1 MNRDDKAII
10 KELEKMAVK
19 MEKLE
24 LIMERLEAKID
35 DSVSVNCKK
44 MGEHIDFVEDVYDNM
59 RSPMQFMMNKIK
71 GWMPGRREAIELPVS
86 NTNANTNTERH
97 TIQMCE
103 FNQTIETDTSFTT
116 NLEINL
122 GAHQVETEPTYEG
135 EITQE

>member
-86 NTNANTNTERH
+86 NTIANSNADRN

-122 GAHQVETEPTYEG
+122 SAHQVETEPTYEG
-135 EITQE
+135 EVTQE